1 MKIKNI
7 YNGIELA
14 KKELLDVDFIGVNK
28 KVNNQKRVNRAFD
41 ILEELTNELIR
52 ESIRIKQRRAKNDR
66 QTTTR
71 TNISTK

>member
-7 YNGIELA
+7 YDGIELA

-52 ESIRIKQRRAKNDR
+52 ESIRIKQRRAKNVR

>member
-7 YNGIELA
+7 YDGIQLA

-52 ESIRIKQRRAKNDR
+52 ESIRIKQRRIKNDR

-71 TNISTK
+71 TNIDTK